1 MGSTASLLTA
11 EREMLVGHLDN
22 EVSGELNYSV
32 RTDENGRILDIQ
44 PGGDAQGSQ
53 EEKVLNLTVTQ
64 FENDLGENSSGSL
77 HLPLLDQMDIS
88 QVYICPWCD
97 RVFRTEKDRIEHL
110 LSGHGVEVKEDVI
123 TDIGVEEQGQNNIKE
138 KICSVC
144 DKKFMKPSQLVR
156 HMRVHTGERP
166 FACLMCR
173 KSFNQK
179 NALQIHMKKHTGERP
194 YVCPFCQYAFSQKGN
209 LKTHIQRSH
218 AEIAQQLVQKSLQG
232 QGQAGLLPEKTHISV
247 ATEQGGTISIDLA
260 DLLGPV
266 LK

>member
-1 MGSTASLLTA
+1 
-11 EREMLVGHLDN
+11 
-22 EVSGELNYSV
+22 
-32 RTDENGRILDIQ
+32 
-44 PGGDAQGSQ
+44 
-53 EEKVLNLTVTQ
+53 
-64 FENDLGENSSGSL
+64 
-77 HLPLLDQMDIS
+77 MDIS

-123 TDIGVEEQGQNNIKE
+123 TDVGVEEQGQNTIKE

-179 NALQIHMKKHTGERP
+179 NALQVNLLYKAYLIH
-194 YVCPFCQYAFSQKGN
+194 
-209 LKTHIQRSH
+209 
-218 AEIAQQLVQKSLQG
+218 
-232 QGQAGLLPEKTHISV
+232 
-247 ATEQGGTISIDLA
+247 
-260 DLLGPV
+260 
-266 LK
+266 